1 MKYVSLRMTR
11 TLCGKKRPLFP
22 FYINGLGHP
31 RAPSRHRQD
40 IHTNP
45 CSRKKN
51 RGGENP
57 RTLIL
62 TPLMADA
69 DAALPTPP
77 PEVVAPEEHPVGAES
92 TVAAPAEVDN
102 KRKLEEVSAD
112 AEVKGTSE
120 DAKRPRVDG
129 EPDAATGGSLGPP
142 LSGICG
148 SSRFYL

>member
-1 MKYVSLRMTR
+1 
-11 TLCGKKRPLFP
+11 
-22 FYINGLGHP
+22 
-31 RAPSRHRQD
+31 
-40 IHTNP
+40 
-45 CSRKKN
+45 
-51 RGGENP
+51 
-57 RTLIL
+57 
-62 TPLMADA
+62 MADA

-77 PEVVAPEEHPVGAES
+77 PEVVAPEEHAVGAES

-142 LSGICG
+142 CPESVVHRAFTSRRSLLLIRLIGSLVFFDREQGLSSKSMGPP
-148 SSRFYL
+148 